1 MKAAVGQPGS
11 NSALDF
17 LKKGVL
23 AFKYT
28 ALSAIDYVA
37 LRTAEC
43 LPVRYSR
50 AREWPSTLAC
60 KRTKD
65 QL

>member
-1 MKAAVGQPGS
+1 MKAGVDEPGS

-37 LRTAEC
+37 LRTGEG
-43 LPVRYSR
+43 LPVRYSG
-50 AREWPSTLAC
+50 AREWPST
-60 KRTKD
+60 
-65 QL
+65 

>member
-1 MKAAVGQPGS
+1 MKAGVGQPGS

-37 LRTAEC
+37 LRTAEG
-43 LPVRYSR
+43 LPVRYSG
-50 AREWPSTLAC
+50 AREWPST
-60 KRTKD
+60 
-65 QL
+65 